1 MIILG
6 IETSCDETASA
17 VCKNG
22 EIISSVVSQQIIH
35 AEYGGVVPELAS
47 REHEILLN
55 KVVHQALNQANINLP
70 ELDGIAVTQGP
81 GLNGTLL
88 TGICFAKGLG
98 LGLGIPVVPVNHLE
112 GHIFA
117 NFIADPSLKFPFIC
131 LLVSGGHTQ
140 LWYVKTIENYKL
152 LGETRDDAAGEA
164 FDKGA
169 RILGLGYPG
178 ANRSH
183 FKSIALWETGGD
195 GEKGVGRTGWLTDD
209 INGMKG
215 ADAVDAHG
223 ISLDGGMGVF
233 ASPDGTWISMTSIRK
248 FVTLEH
254 HSTEKVETNN
264 PALSLLLDRSNSL
277 NTAMDSI
284 SKKLRNKD
292 KNFHVKGD
300 ELGRQFE
307 LALNCISAGVDT
319 PVIKVSHGG
328 FDTHENQKWSHG
340 RLLRDLSRSIF
351 DTRKHLIDMG
361 EWDNTLIMTYS
372 EFGRR
377 AYENKSEGTDHGTA
391 APHFLIGGKING
403 GFYGEQ
409 PSLSQLKDGDME
421 FTTDYRS
428 IYNTVLESGFSI
440 SHNKFSS
447 FKIPGLQK
455 ILV

>member
-1 MIILG
+1 MDRRTVIKALM
-6 IETSCDETASA
+6 
-17 VCKNG
+17 
-22 EIISSVVSQQIIH
+22 
-35 AEYGGVVPELAS
+35 GGLA
-47 REHEILLN
+47 
-55 KVVHQALNQANINLP
+55 
-70 ELDGIAVTQGP
+70 
-81 GLNGTLL
+81 
-88 TGICFAKGLG
+88 F
-98 LGLGIPVVPVNHLE
+98 PVVPIQIEAAAKKLNRRIILIELQGANDGLNTIIPYMDPYYKKLRPKIHLKNDEMIPVENDLAFNHSM
-112 GHIFA
+112 GNMVDIW
-117 NFIADPSLKFPFIC
+117 N
-131 LLVSGGHTQ
+131 SGD
-140 LWYVKTIENYKL
+140 LAIV
-152 LGETRDDAAGEA
+152 
-164 FDKGA
+164 
-169 RILGLGYPG
+169 LGLGYPG

-195 GEKGVGRTGWLTDD
+195 GERGVGRTGWLTDD

-233 ASPDGTWISMTSIRK
+233 ASPDGTWVSMTSIRK
-248 FVTLEH
+248 FITLEH
-254 HSTEKVETNN
+254 HTTEKVETSN

-292 KNFHVKGD
+292 KNFHVRGSK
-300 ELGRQFE
+300 LGEQFK
-307 LALNCISAGVDT
+307 LALNCISARVDA

-340 RLLRDLSRSIF
+340 KLLRDLSRSIF

-361 EWDNTLIMTYS
+361 EWDKTLIMTYS

-428 IYNTVLESGFSI
+428 IYNTVLESWFSI
-440 SHNKFSS
+440 SKNKFSS

>member
-1 MIILG
+1 MDRRTVIKALM
-6 IETSCDETASA
+6 
-17 VCKNG
+17 
-22 EIISSVVSQQIIH
+22 
-35 AEYGGVVPELAS
+35 GGLA
-47 REHEILLN
+47 
-55 KVVHQALNQANINLP
+55 
-70 ELDGIAVTQGP
+70 
-81 GLNGTLL
+81 
-88 TGICFAKGLG
+88 F
-98 LGLGIPVVPVNHLE
+98 PVVPIQIEAAAKKLNRRIILIELQGANDGLNTIIPYMDPHYKKLRPKIHLRKGELIPVENDLAFNHSM
-112 GHIFA
+112 GDMVDIW
-117 NFIADPSLKFPFIC
+117 N
-131 LLVSGGHTQ
+131 SGE
-140 LWYVKTIENYKL
+140 LAIV
-152 LGETRDDAAGEA
+152 
-164 FDKGA
+164 
-169 RILGLGYPG
+169 LGLGYPG

-248 FVTLEH
+248 FITLEH

-277 NTAMDSI
+277 NSAMDSI
-284 SKKLRNKD
+284 SKKLKNTD
-292 KNFHVKGD
+292 KNFRVRGD
-300 ELGRQFE
+300 ELGEQFE
-307 LALNCISAGVDT
+307 LALNCISANVDT

-340 RLLRDLSRSIF
+340 KLLRDLSRSIF
-351 DTRKHLIDMG
+351 DTRKHLIDIG

-428 IYNTVLESGFSI
+428 IYNTVLESWFSI
-440 SHNKFSS
+440 PYNKFSS

-455 ILV
+455 ILG